1 MELYAL
7 IFLITSVFKTFVS
20 IFVMN
25 FQVARF
31 SVFIATMRA
40 EVWFFTC
47 MCSDMYFQSRGCLE
61 FLVTMGA
68 TMFSLRI
75 TFVVVSYMDF

>member
-1 MELYAL
+1 MELQKL
-7 IFLITSVFKTFVS
+7 IFLIASVFKTFVS
-20 IFVMN
+20 ISVMN

-31 SVFIATMRA
+31 SVFFATMRA

-47 MCSDMYFQSRGCLE
+47 MCSNMYFHSRGCLE